1 MTKGHIAIAGAGI
14 GGMITAL
21 LLKKQGF
28 DVSIFEKEKN
38 AGGRLAFIEREG
50 YRIDKGP
57 TIVLLPE
64 MLTEILEEAG
74 VPDEAWELIPLDTL
88 YSVRFQDGTVYRKHR
103 DKNMQK
109 KEIARLFPGQEE
121 GFDRYMKE
129 MHESFKLGKASFLEK
144 SFTKK
149 KDFWTWK
156 NIASLWKLKAY
167 QSTKK
172 YASNFFSDTRLQEAY
187 SLQTLYIGGNPQT
200 APAMYSLIPYSEHEH
215 GIHYVKGGYA
225 SLVDV
230 LLERLRENKIPLY
243 LDSKVEA
250 IEKAGNA
257 VTGIFSK
264 GKKIK
269 VDGLV
274 WNGDF
279 PSIQEVIEEEKSK
292 DFTPSSGCLLL
303 YFGVKDR
310 YESDVHQF
318 FMSSDFDQHMK
329 EVFKEKKVPTDPS
342 FYTFNP
348 SIIDN
353 SLAPEGKSVLYV
365 LVPVPSGG
373 HIDWSKEQGFIN
385 RMMERLESEAFPKL
399 REKMEWMEVQTPNDA
414 EMEGLYQGGSF
425 GIAPELFQS
434 GVFRPQAKLSPY
446 KNVYATGASVHPGG
460 GIPIVM
466 QSARLAANQ
475 IVADFAYNSS
485 KKDVNLHER
494 IDQSIST
501 L

>member
-1 MTKGHIAIAGAGI
+1 MTTQHIAIAGAGI

-28 DVSIFEKEKN
+28 DVSIFEKEKK

-74 VPDEAWELIPLDTL
+74 VPKEAWELTPLDTL
-88 YSVRFQDGTVYRKHR
+88 YSIHFRDGTVYRKHR
-103 DKNMQK
+103 DATVQK
-109 KEIARLFPGQEE
+109 REIARLFPGQEE
-121 GFDRYMKE
+121 GFDRYMEE
-129 MHESFKLGKASFLEK
+129 MQKSFMIGKASFLEK

-156 NIASLWKLKAY
+156 NIASLWRLKAY

-172 YASNFFSDTRLQEAY
+172 YASIFFSDTRLQEAY

-215 GIHYVKGGYA
+215 GIHYVNGGYA

-230 LLERLRENKIPLY
+230 LVQQIKEKGIRLH
-243 LDSKVEA
+243 LDSKVEE
-250 IEKAGNA
+250 IEKVGGMAASIKVRGR
-257 VTGIFSK
+257 
-264 GKKIK
+264 KIK
-269 VDGLV
+269 IDGLV

-279 PSIQEVIEEEKSK
+279 PSIQEVTNEQRKY
-292 DFTPSSGCLLL
+292 TPSSGCFLF
-303 YFGVKDR
+303 YFGVKGSYDT
-310 YESDVHQF
+310 DVHQF
-318 FMSSDFDQHMK
+318 FMSKNFDCHMK

-348 SIIDN
+348 SLIDQ
-353 SLAPEGKSVLYV
+353 SLAPDGKSVLYV
-365 LVPVPSGG
+365 LVPVPSGS
-373 HIDWSKEQGFIN
+373 HIDWSSEKEFIN
-385 RMMERLESEAFPKL
+385 RMMDRMEAEAFPKL
-399 REKMEWMEVQTPNDA
+399 RANIEWMEMHTPNDA
-414 EMEGLYQGGSF
+414 EVEGLYQGGSF

-434 GVFRPQAKLSPY
+434 GVFRPQVKPTQL

-475 IVADFAYNSS
+475 IIADFAHYSS
-485 KKDVNLHER
+485 TKDVNIHER
-494 IDQSIST
+494 IGESIST